1 MQDYVNTIWKR
12 PSIQK
17 LIKENKDVNKKDYER
32 HKWRTKAPRVTINHK
47 GTWAAAWYE
56 NNYHRIDVEPWYAD
70 GGPEVKSTLR
80 HEIVHALL
88 DGCLGWINRKHHNG
102 SDPHRK
108 EFKNLLKEL
117 FPRTYQT
124 DMYWHGTPRNMKE
137 REKWIKKA
145 S

>member
-32 HKWRTKAPRVTINHK
+32 HKWRTMAPRVRITHK
-47 GTWAAAWYE
+47 GTWAAAWYR
-56 NNYHRIDVEPWYAD
+56 NIYHTIDIEPWYAE
-70 GGPEVKSTLR
+70 GGPEVKSALR
-80 HEIVHALL
+80 HEVGHALL
-88 DGCLGWINRKHHNG
+88 DGCLGWINRKHLNG
-102 SDPHRK
+102 KDPHRK
-108 EFKNLLKEL
+108 EYKNLMKEL
-117 FPRTYQT
+117 FPRTYKT
-124 DMYWHGTPRNMKE
+124 DMYWQETPRNMKE